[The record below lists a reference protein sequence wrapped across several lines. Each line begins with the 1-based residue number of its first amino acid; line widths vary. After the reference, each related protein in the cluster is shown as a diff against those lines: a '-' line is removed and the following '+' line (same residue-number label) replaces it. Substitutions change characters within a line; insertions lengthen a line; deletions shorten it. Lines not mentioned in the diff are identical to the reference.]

1 MYGSHQTMSL
11 KVLSGQTKHT
21 YIEVVSVE
29 KKKKAIYFQH
39 TDKDLFNS
47 H

>member
-1 MYGSHQTMSL
+1 MSL
-11 KVLSGQTKHT
+11 KILSGQTKHT
-21 YIEVVSVE
+21 YIEVLSVE
-29 KKKKAIYFQH
+29 EKKTVIYFQH